1 MRDGEEGGAK
11 TRGGEEV
18 GLRDVE
24 EGGATRGGELD
35 LGFDMGAVKNYG

>member
-1 MRDGEEGGAK
+1 MRDGEEDGAK

-18 GLRDVE
+18 GLCDVE

-35 LGFDMGAVKNYG
+35 LGLKWEP